1 MAGLLEGAAVKARLG
16 ALIVDERKLALMHG
30 AARLEVS
37 RKALELLIMLGQ
49 AGSKPVG
56 RDALLEGLWSDRDV
70 SDKALSMLVV
80 ELRRALAPFF
90 AGQETIHTVQGHGYG
105 LSVPYEPCDFPAE
118 LSNSTLTRTGMA
130 IALAAPTLLSSGPR
144 AAELGACF
152 RDTLLNTL
160 GSAPLLKVSTREVSL
175 DTDADAFTFIIQTS
189 VRVVKREVLLSVR
202 CVDPRSQEICWAAS
216 ERAEL
221 ADALEAEV
229 RLCGRLLRELQSTDS
244 GYWSRQTWKH
254 YRQSSGFDALLD
266 GQRLVAARNVTTFP
280 GARDRFRQALQLD
293 PSCAPA
299 LVGMAHCDILEA
311 FYGGVEPVAAAE
323 RATAYIDRALV
334 LDSNLA
340 DAYSARGLILLAQLR
355 FDSAERALLEAV
367 RIDDS
372 SALTLQW
379 YTDFLASQGRLR
391 EAVHVGHLAVARAP
405 TCVVV
410 NAQLGQLLHLAGR
423 FEEAQVQLERVIA
436 MDPTAAGSHS
446 MLAMN
451 FIMSGKPG
459 ALEYSR
465 RAVELAPGAPF
476 YRGVYGSVLAI
487 TGDRE
492 RALQQL
498 HAMEASAGQSAA
510 FAEGAMLIATTLGQ
524 IKRAVEYFRLATSH
538 GAAWALCT
546 PMLPILAA
554 LRAEP
559 SFQALVRSRG
569 MATVSA

>member
-1 MAGLLEGAAVKARLG
+1 MAGLLEGEAVKARLG
-16 ALIVDERKLALMHG
+16 ALIVDERKPALMHG
-30 AARLEVS
+30 AVRLEVS
-37 RKALELLIMLGQ
+37 RKALELLIMLGR

-90 AGQETIHTVQGHGYG
+90 SGQETIHTVPGHGYG
-105 LSVPYEPCDFPAE
+105 LSVPYEPCDFPSE
-118 LSNSTLTRTGMA
+118 LTNGTMTRTGMT

-144 AAELGACF
+144 AVELGACF

-160 GSAPLLKVSTREVSL
+160 GSAPQLKVSMREASL
-175 DTDADAFTFIIQTS
+175 STDAEVFTFIIQSS
-189 VRVVKREVLLSVR
+189 VRVVKREVLLGVR

-216 ERAEL
+216 ERAPL
-221 ADALEAEV
+221 ADALEAET
-229 RLCGRLLRELQSTDS
+229 RLCGRLLRELQSIES
-244 GYWSRQTWKH
+244 GWSRQTWKH
-254 YRQSSGFDALLD
+254 YRQSSGFDALLE
-266 GQRLVAARNVTTFP
+266 GQRLVAARDATTFP
-280 GARDRFRQALQLD
+280 GARARFRQALQLD

-334 LDSNLA
+334 LDANLA
-340 DAYSARGLILLAQLR
+340 DAYSTRGLIHLAQLR

-367 RIDDS
+367 RLDDS

-405 TCVVV
+405 ACVVV

-436 MDPTAAGSHS
+436 MEPAAAGSYS

-451 FIMSGKPG
+451 FIMSGKAG
-459 ALEYSR
+459 AVEYSR

-476 YRGVYGSVLAI
+476 YRGVYGSVLAVS
-487 TGDRE
+487 GERE

-498 HAMEASAGQSAA
+498 HALEASAGRSAA

-524 IKRAVEYFRLATSH
+524 LKRAVEYFRLATSH

-546 PMLPILAA
+546 PMLPMLAA

-569 MATVSA
+569 MTTVPA

>member
-1 MAGLLEGAAVKARLG
+1 MKARLG
-16 ALIVDERKLALMHG
+16 ALIVDERKLALTHG

-37 RKALELLIMLGQ
+37 RKALELLIMLGR

-80 ELRRALAPFF
+80 ELRRALAPYFT
-90 AGQETIHTVQGHGYG
+90 GQETIHTVQGYGYG

-118 LSNSTLTRTGMA
+118 LADTTITRTGMTV
-130 IALAAPTLLSSGPR
+130 ALAAPTLLSSGPR

-152 RDTLLNTL
+152 RDTLLNVL
-160 GSAPLLKVSTREVSL
+160 GSAPQLKVSIREVSA
-175 DTDADAFTFIIQTS
+175 DTDANAFTFVIQSS
-189 VRVVKREVLLSVR
+189 VRVVRREVLLSVR
-202 CVDPRSQEICWAAS
+202 CVDPRTQEICWAAS

-221 ADALEAEV
+221 NDALEAET
-229 RLCGRLLRELQSTDS
+229 RLCGRLQRELHSIEP
-244 GYWSRQTWKH
+244 GYWGRQTWKH
-254 YRQSSGFDALLD
+254 YRQSSGFDALLE
-266 GQRLVAARNVTTFP
+266 GQRLVAARDATSIP
-280 GARDRFRQALQLD
+280 DARERFRQALQLD

-299 LVGMAHCDILEA
+299 LVGMARCEIFDA
-311 FYGGVEPVAAAE
+311 FYSGAESGPAAE

-334 LDSNLA
+334 LDANLA
-340 DAYSARGLILLAQLR
+340 DAYSTRGIIHLAQLR

-367 RIDDS
+367 RLDDS

-410 NAQLGQLLHLAGR
+410 NAQLGQLLHMAGR
-423 FEEAQVQLERVIA
+423 YDEAQAQLERVIA
-436 MDPTAAGSHS
+436 IDPTAAGAYS
-446 MLAMN
+446 MLGLN
-451 FIMSGKPG
+451 FMVSGNPS
-459 ALEYSR
+459 ALDYAR
-465 RAVELAPGAPF
+465 RAVELAPATPF
-476 YRGVYGSVLAI
+476 YRGVYGSVLAAL
-487 TGDRE
+487 GERE

-498 HAMEASAGQSAA
+498 HTLEASASRSAA
-510 FAEGAMLIATTLGQ
+510 FAEGAMLIATALGQ
-524 IKRAVEYFRLATSH
+524 TKRAVEYFRFATSH

-546 PMLPILAA
+546 PMLPMLAA

-569 MATVSA
+569 MATVPA